1 MSGRGRGKNA
11 ISFVQNDEPAFIRQ
25 FKQKIGYKE
34 GPNVETKRQA
44 MPDFDDD
51 DDDRPE
57 EDDEKPVVVVTR
69 PGDLTA
75 EQAEVA
81 EIEQSK
87 EEEEKA
93 IRDGKI
99 TFKRPEKRLS
109 AETNLSDLNPTTSKK
124 KKDSDQKKKSSSKKV
139 KNSKLLSFGEDDEED
154 ET

>member
-34 GPNVETKRQA
+34 GPNIETKRQA
-44 MPDFDDD
+44 MPDFDD

-81 EIEQSK
+81 EIKRTK

-93 IRDGKI
+93 INEGKI
-99 TFKRPEKRLS
+99 TFKRPEKRSS

-124 KKDSDQKKKSSSKKV
+124 KKDSDKKKISGSKKV
-139 KNSKLLSFGEDDEED
+139 KNSKLLSFEEDEEED

>member
-34 GPNVETKRQA
+34 GPSIDTKRQTV
-44 MPDFDDD
+44 PDFDDD

-57 EDDEKPVVVVTR
+57 ADDEKPIVVVTR

-75 EQAEVA
+75 EQAEIA
-81 EIEQSK
+81 EIKYNQ

-99 TFKRPEKRLS
+99 TFKRPEKRS
-109 AETNLSDLNPTTSKK
+109 TKESDLSDLNPTTSKK
-124 KKDSDQKKKSSSKKV
+124 KKDSDKKKSSGAKKV
-139 KNSKLLSFGEDDEED
+139 KNSKLLSFGEDDEDD